1 MPIPSEGWFLYPGP
15 AVGRNGMAELVH
27 EHFELSDLEEDEML
41 VEPIYGSWEANIDH
55 ALHRDPVDICR
66 MRGEDKVI
74 PGNGAIVRVV
84 EVGNAVKG
92 FRPGQYGFSNLYLKW
107 DRWGYTELVSGY
119 DWPGHPGLLCK
130 RLKVKSHWLL
140 PVPDGT
146 RHGLAQWAAFSI
158 RYPTAWSNWEL
169 AYGTFRLL
177 IGAEE
182 MPSIHVWGW
191 GGGTSLAELD
201 LARRHGH
208 QAVMLSGDP
217 RRRAIIERAGVP
229 AVDRTAFESLE
240 PPTEGSTDAERN
252 AYVEAEEAFLRE
264 VQRRTGG
271 EMVQVFVDMIGKPV
285 FRATLKALSR
295 QGVITTA
302 GWKAGMRLSLL
313 RALECIRRR
322 QHVHTHFARR
332 TEVKAAVD
340 YAERTGWMPEVD
352 ERIYGFDEIPQL
364 AQDYAEDKVGMFTC
378 YQMNPE

>member
-1 MPIPSEGWFLYPGP
+1 
-15 AVGRNGMAELVH
+15 MAELVH

>member
-1 MPIPSEGWFLYPGP
+1 
-15 AVGRNGMAELVH
+15 
-27 EHFELSDLEEDEML
+27 ML
-41 VEPIYGSWEANIDH
+41 VEPVYGSWEANIDH

-107 DRWGYTELVSGY
+107 DRWGYAELVSGY
-119 DWPGHPGLLCK
+119 DWPNHLGLLCK
-130 RLKVKSHWLL
+130 RLKVKADWLL
-140 PVPDGT
+140 PLPDGT
-146 RHGLAQWAAFSI
+146 RHSLAQWAAFSI

-177 IGAEE
+177 IGPEE
-182 MPSIHVWGW
+182 MPAIHVWGW

-201 LARRHGH
+201 LAQRHGH
-208 QAVMLSGDP
+208 HAVMLSGDP
-217 RRRAIIERAGVP
+217 GRRAIIERAGIP
-229 AVDRTAFESLE
+229 AVDRSVFGPLD
-240 PPTEGSTDAERN
+240 PPTKGSTDAEKA
-252 AYVEAEEAFLRE
+252 AYAEAEGAFLQE
-264 VQRRTGG
+264 VERRTHG

-302 GWKAGMRLSLL
+302 GWKAGMRLNLM
-313 RALECIRRR
+313 RAQECIRRR
-322 QHVHTHFARR
+322 QHVHTHFAQRS
-332 TEVKAAVD
+332 EVKAAVD

-352 ERIYGFDEIPQL
+352 ERVYGFDEIPQL
-364 AQDYAEDKVGMFTC
+364 AQDYAEDKVGLFTC